1 MTVKNKK
8 WMAITGVSIAVLAAA
23 IFGISSLPT
32 ASAGSNPLDC
42 DGGEG
47 NIIHYNKIL
56 WHSDK
61 RIKTQFLNFQPGEP
75 FETII
80 NQGFSPPTLIPI
92 RFQLEE
98 ILAASSITR
107 VLNDNPIKVTHIII
121 DDVELSTICFNTPD
135 TP

>member
-32 ASAGSNPLDC
+32 ASAGSNSLNC
-42 DGGEG
+42 EDGRGS
-47 NIIHYNKIL
+47 IIHYNKIL
-56 WHSDK
+56 WHSNFV
-61 RIKTQFLNFQPGEP
+61 IKDQSQLFAPGEP

-107 VLNDNPIKVTHIII
+107 VFEDKPILVKHIII

>member
-32 ASAGSNPLDC
+32 ASAGSNSLNC
-42 DGGEG
+42 DGGLG
-47 NIIHYNKIL
+47 SIIHYNKIL

-61 RIKTQFLNFQPGEP
+61 RIKDQSLIFSSGEP

-80 NQGFSPPTLIPI
+80 NQGFSPPPLIPI

-107 VLNDNPIKVTHIII
+107 VFEDKPILVNHIII
-121 DDVELSTICFNTPD
+121 DDVELSTICFNTVFSP
-135 TP
+135 

>member
-56 WHSDK
+56 WHSEK
-61 RIKTQFLNFQPGEP
+61 SIKTQFLTFKPSEP

-92 RFQLEE
+92 RFQLED

-107 VLNDNPIKVTHIII
+107 ALNDKPILVKHIII
-121 DDVELSTICFNTPD
+121 DDVELSTICFNSAGFP
-135 TP
+135 